1 MRTGRQTQ
9 KGIGMI
15 CRFFARLLVSLALL
29 ASCGP
34 LALAGDAPPATKTLT
49 PKVFPVGKWAE
60 GIAATPQGLWV
71 AESGAR
77 AIALLDA
84 KTGELRRRVAVGR
97 LPVGMLAAADGVVSA
112 LVQTDRAIWRQP
124 ARGRGRAIADLPGC
138 PNAIAQAESALWVL
152 TMPACSSD
160 SAQLVRVDPKS
171 GAKTTSALLGQ
182 WGEAL
187 AAGAEAVYVVHARP
201 PALDIVDG
209 KTLSA
214 RTFDPHDLSL
224 WAVVAGR
231 DRLIAGGRINSDWS
245 KGVVASFDPKSGV
258 ERQRCLVDQ
267 MIVALAADEKSVV
280 AVGEKGRLWVLS
292 PKDLSIQAVIDLSTG
307 PFKARAAV
315 ISNGALYVTSQEQFG
330 DKGAVFGIS
339 DWR

>member
-1 MRTGRQTQ
+1 MV
-9 KGIGMI
+9 
-15 CRFFARLLVSLALL
+15 CRFFVRLLVSLALL
-29 ASCGP
+29 ASGGP
-34 LALAGDAPPATKTLT
+34 LAVADNTPPVAKTLT

-77 AIALLDA
+77 AIALLDS
-84 KTGELRRRVAVGR
+84 KTGDIRRRVAVGR
-97 LPVGMLAAADGVVSA
+97 LPVGMLAGADGVVSA
-112 LVQTDRAIWRQP
+112 LVQTDHAIWRQP

-138 PNAIAQAESALWVL
+138 PSAIAQGAGAGGALWVL

-171 GAKTTSALLGQ
+171 GAKTTSGVLGQ

-187 AAGAEAVYVVHARP
+187 AVGAGVVYVVHARP
-201 PALDIVDG
+201 PALDIVDA
-209 KTLSA
+209 KTLAA
-214 RTFDPHDLSL
+214 RTLDPHDLSL
-224 WAVVAGR
+224 WAIVAR
-231 DRLIAGGRINSDWS
+231 PDQLIVGGRINSDWS
-245 KGVVASFDPKSGV
+245 KGAVASLDPKSGA
-258 ERQRCLVDQ
+258 ERNRRLVDQ

-292 PKDLSIQAVIDLSTG
+292 PKDLAIQTVIDLSTG

-315 ISNGALYVTSQEQFG
+315 IFNGALYITSQEQFG
-330 DKGAVFGIS
+330 DKGAVFGIW